1 MSQQHQRH
9 NDDDSD
15 NDFQMVNGRP
25 VLKDGAR
32 FHVPLKMLDSVQRQ
46 IRQHFTSGLLHD
58 GLGGPVG
65 FRPGFVILDDTA
77 LHDAREQAR
86 ARYIEETTSASNA
99 QPTGFGSREPVGAR
113 EGDLSTINGEPGHL
127 KSIDGKLTCVPD
139 GQNEATTPSS
149 ARSVWIEQ
157 QKNAWRS

>member
-46 IRQHFTSGLLHD
+46 IHQHFTRGLLHD
-58 GLGGPVG
+58 GFGGPVG

-77 LHDAREQAR
+77 LRDAREQAR
-86 ARYIEETTSASNA
+86 ARYIEEITGAYNA
-99 QPTGFGSREPVGAR
+99 
-113 EGDLSTINGEPGHL
+113 
-127 KSIDGKLTCVPD
+127 
-139 GQNEATTPSS
+139 SS
-149 ARSVWIEQ
+149 APDRQNDSVALPNDRETWIEMQ
-157 QKNAWRS
+157 RNFWRQL